1 MQILELIVVY
11 ALIAV
16 TAYLLRGRLAWLNH
30 APVALRLCVGFVVGA
45 VLVFPLLA
53 KGGVDVVPDTLEP
66 FILAA
71 LIAILVFLVWVSVAV
86 RR

>member
-1 MQILELIVVY
+1 MQILELILVY

-30 APVALRLCVGFVVGA
+30 APIWLRLGVGFAVGA

-53 KGGVDVVPDTLEP
+53 KGGIDVLPDTLEP
-66 FILAA
+66 FVFAA
-71 LIAILVFLVWVSVAV
+71 LIAVFVFLVWVSVAV

>member
-16 TAYLLRGRLAWLNH
+16 TAFLLRGRLAWLNH
-30 APVALRLCVGFVVGA
+30 APIALRLGVGFAVGA
-45 VLVFPLLA
+45 VLVFPLLV
-53 KGGVDVVPDTLEP
+53 KSGVDVVPDTLEP
-66 FILAA
+66 VLLGA
-71 LIAILVFLVWVSVAV
+71 LIALLVFLVWVSVAA

>member
-16 TAYLLRGRLAWLNH
+16 TAYLLRGRLAGLNH
-30 APVALRLCVGFVVGA
+30 APIALRLGVGFVVGA
-45 VLVFPLLA
+45 VLVFPLLV
-53 KGGVDVVPDTLEP
+53 KSGVDVVPDTIEP
-66 FILAA
+66 VLLAA
-71 LIAILVFLVWVSVAV
+71 LIALLVFLVWVSAV